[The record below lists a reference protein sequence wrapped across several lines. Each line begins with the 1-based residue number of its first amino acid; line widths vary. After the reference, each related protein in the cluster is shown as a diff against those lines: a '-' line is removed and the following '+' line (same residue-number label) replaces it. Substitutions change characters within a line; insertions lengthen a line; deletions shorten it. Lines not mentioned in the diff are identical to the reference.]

1 MERICISGSSGF
13 LGSVILNSLKNQSF
27 HVETI
32 GRSITNSVY
41 CDLSQNV
48 PSLINEFDTFIHVA
62 GKAHV
67 LPKNIED
74 ENDFFRVNLMGTK
87 NLIKGIELSGFFPKS
102 FVFISTVA
110 VYGLDKG
117 EMLNENT
124 PRLAK
129 SAYGLS
135 KILAEDFIV
144 DWGKN
149 NDIKITIIRLPL
161 VVGLTPPGNLGS
173 MINGIKSGLYFNIA
187 GGTAKKS
194 MVLATDI
201 ADFILVLASHGGI
214 YHLTDGYNP
223 SFFELSKIIASHYK
237 KNNVLNFPL
246 YIMKL
251 FAKGFDYLQN
261 ILKIDLPFNS
271 EKLLKMTQSLTFCD
285 NMARN
290 LGWRPKQ
297 VLEHPSFWLR

>member
-1 MERICISGSSGF
+1 MKRICISGSSGF

-48 PSLINEFDTFIHVA
+48 PSLIYEFDTFIHVA

-149 NDIKITIIRLPL
+149 NDIKITIS
-161 VVGLTPPGNLGS
+161 TS
-173 MINGIKSGLYFNIA
+173 
-187 GGTAKKS
+187 
-194 MVLATDI
+194 
-201 ADFILVLASHGGI
+201 
-214 YHLTDGYNP
+214 
-223 SFFELSKIIASHYK
+223 
-237 KNNVLNFPL
+237 
-246 YIMKL
+246 
-251 FAKGFDYLQN
+251 
-261 ILKIDLPFNS
+261 
-271 EKLLKMTQSLTFCD
+271 
-285 NMARN
+285 
-290 LGWRPKQ
+290 
-297 VLEHPSFWLR
+297 